1 MLNGKK
7 LQTLTHPR
15 FLKYNRLWLLN
26 HEQPLKN
33 HKQSSDPGQD
43 FMFKKFAFVA
53 KKNITPMTL
62 KSFFHFCFFTFFSI
76 VCYKSSLEIFGKTVI
91 VKMFKADC
99 SINKNVNFYV
109 VHSSTFLVNC
119 SDSIHTIKL
128 V

>member
-62 KSFFHFCFFTFFSI
+62 KSFFHFCFFTFFSMCAI
-76 VCYKSSLEIFGKTVI
+76 KAALRFLEK
-91 VKMFKADC
+91 
-99 SINKNVNFYV
+99 
-109 VHSSTFLVNC
+109 
-119 SDSIHTIKL
+119 
-128 V
+128 